1 MEEAQ
6 RLYIDQSRLSERLH
20 QLESGPLVIWD
31 VGLGAGANAMAAIA
45 CYEKEAQPVRD
56 LHIVSFENDL
66 DSMRLAFQ
74 HNTHFRYLRHS
85 GSAAILKEG
94 KWQSKSHPGLAWTL
108 VPGNFLETLAAAPFP
123 PDLIFYDLFSGK
135 TNAEGWTLQ
144 AFRRLF
150 DVCRERSVELF
161 TYTSSTASRVA
172 MLAAGFHVARGLG
185 TGDRIET
192 TIALT
197 PLAIRNYH
205 ELLEAG
211 WLDKWKRSSARFPSD
226 LPATDH
232 SAMAEAIL
240 QHPQFQHF

>member
-6 RLYIDQSRLSERLH
+6 RLYIEQSRLSERLR
-20 QLESGPLVIWD
+20 QPEPGPLVIWD

-45 CYEKEAQPVRD
+45 CYEKEPQPVRD

-66 DSMRLAFQ
+66 DSLNLAFQ

-108 VPGNFLETLAAAPFP
+108 VPGNFLETFAAAPFP

-135 TNAEGWTLQ
+135 TNAEAWTLH

-150 DVCRERSVELF
+150 EICRERSVELL
-161 TYTSSTASRVA
+161 TYTGSTASRVA
-172 MLAAGFHVARGLG
+172 MLAAGFHVARGCS

-197 PLAIRNYH
+197 PSAVRNCH
-205 ELLEAG
+205 ELLAAE
-211 WLDKWKRSSARFPSD
+211 WLDKWKRSSARFPAD
-226 LPATDH
+226 LPVADH
-232 SAMAEAIL
+232 STLAELIL
-240 QHPQFQHF
+240 QHPQFQHL